1 MDLTETELWDG
12 RRVWSWGLV
21 DGLPAWRWG
30 WAPSGVATRRQLH
43 EQGLQLARRQEPAG
57 VLIWKSRFGQRTANL
72 YREDQAVRLQEFTP
86 RRRASLTL
94 AYLAQ
99 HVCRCGREHD
109 YYARV
114 LGCAQCAPVA
124 VE

>member
-1 MDLTETELWDG
+1 MGFSEVELWDG
-12 RRVWSWGLV
+12 RRVWSWGSV

-30 WAPSGVATRRQLH
+30 WAPSGVVTRRQLH
-43 EQGLQLARRQEPAG
+43 EQGLQRARRQDPVG
-57 VLIWKSRFGQRTANL
+57 VLTWFSRRWGPRTANL
-72 YREDQAVRLQEFTP
+72 YRVDQAVAKQPFTS

-114 LGCAQCAPVA
+114 LGCVHCTPAA
-124 VE
+124 E

>member
-1 MDLTETELWDG
+1 MEITDVELWDG
-12 RRVWSWGLV
+12 TSTWCWGFI
-21 DGLPAWRWG
+21 DGLPAFRWG

-43 EQGLQLARRQEPAG
+43 EQGLQLAPRQDPVA
-57 VLIWKSRFGQRTANL
+57 VLTWTSRFGKRTANL
-72 YREDQAVRLQEFTP
+72 YRIDRAVRLQEFTP

-99 HVCRCGREHD
+99 HVCRCGREYD

-114 LGCAQCAPVA
+114 LGCAACSPTD
-124 VE
+124 